1 VSLAILFGTV
11 VGNIKDR
18 LLDSPYQAFAKQV
31 NGAKLDNTTALF
43 AKMPPGMKRLVLE
56 GFADSMHTVF
66 LVVALLVIPAFV
78 LTFFI
83 KEVPLRAT
91 GGLAAAQAENDDAE
105 SEARGKRAEA
115 ATAVV

>member
-1 VSLAILFGTV
+1 
-11 VGNIKDR
+11 VGV
-18 LLDSPYQAFAKQV
+18 LL
-31 NGAKLDNTTALF
+31 
-43 AKMPPGMKRLVLE
+43 
-56 GFADSMHTVF
+56 
-66 LVVALLVIPAFV
+66 IPAFV